1 MTLGQISL
9 GTGFIRLTN
18 EPNGEEYM
26 QKVSIVGLGYV
37 GTVLAACLCEKGLS
51 VHGIDVDEETVDK
64 IGRGTPLVSDGL
76 LPALIGRHT
85 SDGRFRVTTDM
96 SVVRNTD
103 VILVTVGTPLN
114 EDHSPDMT
122 EVETAC
128 RCIAKY
134 LRRQHLV
141 ILRSTVV
148 PGTTD
153 EVILPILENESGLK
167 AGEGFMLAFCPE
179 RWGEGTRMTDFEG
192 GVLEEFNNVPVI
204 VGGVDSRSTGR
215 ATEFWNSLGMDTVR
229 VSSSRAAELAKLAD
243 NWWIDLNI
251 AIANELALL
260 CERMQVDSCE
270 VIEAANT
277 LPKNRSSVNI
287 LLPGCGVGG
296 SCLPKDPWFVHYL
309 GRKYGLEL
317 KTCRL
322 SREINDRMPIHMYG
336 LITQALEDNGR
347 GTRDARIAVLGLAFK
362 QSTGDTRNTPAA
374 PLIRLLTK
382 NGAEVRAFDPWV
394 GKEEGKKVAGECLVD
409 SLEEALKG
417 SDCIALVSAQP
428 EFRRIS
434 FDEIRTLVAS
444 PCAVVDGRR
453 AFSSEEVR
461 RNGFTYWAIG
471 LGKGS

>member
-1 MTLGQISL
+1 
-9 GTGFIRLTN
+9 
-18 EPNGEEYM
+18 M
-26 QKVSIVGLGYV
+26 QKVSVVGLGYI

-51 VHGIDVDEETVDK
+51 VHGIDVDEGTVDK
-64 IGRGTPLVSDGL
+64 IRRGIPLVSDGL

-114 EDHSPDMT
+114 EDYSPDMT

-153 EVILPILENESGLK
+153 EVILPILEKGSGLK

-179 RWGEGTRMTDFEG
+179 RLGEGTRVTDFEG
-192 GVLEEFNNVPVI
+192 GVLEEFNSIPVI
-204 VGGVDSRSTGR
+204 VGGVDSRSTDV
-215 ATEFWNSLGMDTVR
+215 AAEFWDSLGMDTVR

-260 CERMQVDSCE
+260 CEKMQVDSDE

-309 GRKYGLEL
+309 GRKCGLEL

-322 SREINDRMPIHMYG
+322 SREINDYMPVHMYD
-336 LITQALEDNGR
+336 LITQALKDNGR
-347 GTRDARIAVLGLAFK
+347 SIEDARIAVLGLAFK
-362 QSTGDTRNTPAA
+362 QSTGDTRNTPATA
-374 PLIRLLTK
+374 LIHLLTE
-382 NGAEVRAFDPWV
+382 NGAEVKAFDPWV
-394 GKEEGKKVAGECLVD
+394 GTEEGKRVAGECLAD
-409 SLEEALKG
+409 SLEEALKE

-428 EFRRIS
+428 EFRSIS
-434 FDEIRTLVAS
+434 FGEIRTLVAS

-471 LGKGS
+471 LGKKS